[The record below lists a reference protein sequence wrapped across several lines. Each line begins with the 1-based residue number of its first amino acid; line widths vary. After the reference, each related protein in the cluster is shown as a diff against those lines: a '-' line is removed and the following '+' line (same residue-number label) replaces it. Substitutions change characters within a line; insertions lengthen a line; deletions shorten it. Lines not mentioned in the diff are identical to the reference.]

1 MMLRFLKFTF
11 CFIGVL
17 TLAGCNILGPVG
29 AVTARAFP
37 PTIDA
42 SYKGLANQQV
52 AVIVWA
58 ERGIRIDNPNL
69 QLDLASGMIEKLKSV
84 QTDEKPK
91 ELKGTT
97 FPVRP
102 DSVARFQE
110 DHPEMDFQ
118 PITET
123 AGKFNAMFKAG
134 RLIYIE
140 VSDFSLRSE
149 SSQALHLGSLT
160 GSIKVL
166 EMKDGKAK
174 EVFKESDIHINF
186 PKDSPP
192 EGMPFGTDYKIY
204 QGTLDLFTTQLALR
218 LYSHTADDDPG
229 TLPQ

>member
-1 MMLRFLKFTF
+1 MSRFLNLTF
-11 CFIGVL
+11 CLIGVL
-17 TLAGCNILGPVG
+17 ALSGCNILGPVA
-29 AVTARAFP
+29 AVTSHAFP

-42 SYKGLANQQV
+42 SYKGLAKQSV

-69 QLDLASGMIEKLKSV
+69 QLDLASGMEQKLKDV
-84 QTDEKPK
+84 QKDEKPK
-91 ELKGTT
+91 ELEGVT

-110 DHPEMDFQ
+110 DHPEMEYQ

-123 AGKFNAMFKAG
+123 AGKFNAMFKAS

-149 SSQALHLGSLT
+149 SSMSLHLGSLT
-160 GSIKVL
+160 GNIKVL
-166 EMKDGKAK
+166 EMSDGKAK
-174 EVFKESDIHINF
+174 EVFKESDIHVSF

-204 QGTLDLFTTQLALR
+204 QGTLDAFTTELAKR
-218 LYSHTADDDPG
+218 LYAHTMEDEPG
-229 TLPQ
+229 GLPQ